1 MKSILFLVLIVL
13 IVLSLTAE
21 ELKIKADTFSADE
34 KERVSI
40 FIGNVEITKGS
51 DNLSASK
58 VIVHVDKEH
67 KPKKFIAD
75 GKVLFT
81 IKTQKGA
88 IYKGKAGKVIYLPA
102 KKEYHFYKNV
112 TLEQVNEKKIIMGDE
127 VVLKTIEGKAYA
139 KGAKSEPVIMIFEI
153 PENEE

>member
-1 MKSILFLVLIVL
+1 MKSILFLIF
-13 IVLSLTAE
+13 IIFSLSAE

-34 KERVSI
+34 KKGISI
-40 FIGNVEITKGS
+40 FSGNVAITKSS

-58 VIVHVDKEH
+58 VVVHVDK
-67 KPKKFIAD
+67 KNQPTKFVAK
-75 GKVLFT
+75 GNVVFS
-81 IKTQKGA
+81 IKTQEGA
-88 IYKGKAGKVIYLPA
+88 LYKGKAGKVKYFPE

-112 TLEQVNEKKIIMGDE
+112 TLEQVNEKKKIMGDE

-153 PENEE
+153 PEKEE